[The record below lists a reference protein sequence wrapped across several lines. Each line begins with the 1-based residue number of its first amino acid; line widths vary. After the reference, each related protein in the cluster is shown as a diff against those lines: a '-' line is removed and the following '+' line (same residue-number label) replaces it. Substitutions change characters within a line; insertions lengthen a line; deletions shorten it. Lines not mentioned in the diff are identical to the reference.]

1 MRRLRDKTGRVRRGR
16 AREEGGRG
24 DGEGERKGLGKREV
38 GIGRDSNL
46 AFYAQLTYTVI
57 SGWKG
62 ERGRKREGREVGRE
76 RR

>member
-1 MRRLRDKTGRVRRGR
+1 M
-16 AREEGGRG
+16 
-24 DGEGERKGLGKREV
+24 

-62 ERGRKREGREVGRE
+62 REVGKERGERE
-76 RR
+76 GEREDREAK